1 MNDFKVC
8 IKTVFDSNK
17 IIQIS
22 VQYNKKI
29 LFVNTFFVSANYKKF
44 SHERKINFHFQMW
57 KYHCFVSAI
66 DPYKILA
73 LFLGANFQKTL

>member
-44 SHERKINFHFQMW
+44 SHERKINFHFQM
-57 KYHCFVSAI
+57 
-66 DPYKILA
+66 
-73 LFLGANFQKTL
+73 